1 MRENEDIIPFRSSM
15 VACERSLFFL
25 TKGLVSGGIDRKARL
40 KPYFF
45 NLYNEKRKILID
57 DHSRECIQK

>member
-1 MRENEDIIPFRSSM
+1 MENENIFPFRSSM

-45 NLYNEKRKILID
+45 TFITKNVKF
-57 DHSRECIQK
+57 

>member
-1 MRENEDIIPFRSSM
+1 VRENENIIPFRSSM

-25 TKGLVSGGIDRKARL
+25 TKGLVSGEIVRKAHL

-45 NLYNEKRKILID
+45 TVLMKNLKI
-57 DHSRECIQK
+57 

>member
-1 MRENEDIIPFRSSM
+1 M

-25 TKGLVSGGIDRKARL
+25 TKGLVSGGIDRKAHL

-45 NLYNEKRKILID
+45 TFIMKNFIMKNLID
-57 DHSRECIQK
+57 DHSGECIQK

>member
-1 MRENEDIIPFRSSM
+1 MENENIIPFRSSM

-25 TKGLVSGGIDRKARL
+25 TRGLVSGRIDRKAPL

-45 NLYNEKRKILID
+45 TFIMKNLKI
-57 DHSRECIQK
+57 